1 MCDQGREGMGRGWSR
16 PTEGRLEILFWAQT
30 EQANTN
36 CLTSWPMEGHQNRW
50 RMAASDLLTPGWQ
63 VTLDSWPHWR
73 TSGRS
78 ASGTNNRPAGHS
90 TGTST
95 PRPALSTLCSMSQER
110 APTTTPSESMA
121 SAGVSSP
128 GRSNWRESVS
138 GLTFL
143 DPGRYERVKSKRSKK
158 SLARAQPLGRTDIF

>member
-1 MCDQGREGMGRGWSR
+1 
-16 PTEGRLEILFWAQT
+16 
-30 EQANTN
+30 
-36 CLTSWPMEGHQNRW
+36 
-50 RMAASDLLTPGWQ
+50 MAASDFLTPGWQ
-63 VTLDSWPHWR
+63 ATLDSCPHQR

-95 PRPALSTLCSMSQER
+95 PRPASSTLCSMPQER
-110 APTTTPSESMA
+110 APTITPSESMA

-128 GRSNWRESVS
+128 GCLNWRERVS

-143 DPGRYERVKSKRSKK
+143 EPGRYERVNSNRSKK
-158 SLARAQPLGRTDIF
+158 SAQRAWRKLSLLAKRIYYSSYDPSRPRKVVLTPPTNDATQPRPT